1 MEEFPE
7 NSIDGKV
14 ENTDTQA
21 VLQKNEEEKSLKS
34 EIIDWI
40 DVLVISVVAVVL
52 IFTFFFRVVTI
63 DGASMMNTLLDD
75 EKVIISNM
83 FYTPKQG
90 DIVVISRNTN
100 NSLNP
105 DEYSEPIIKR
115 VIATAGQTVDIDYE
129 TGLVYV
135 DGVALEE
142 DYTRTLTTVKHENE
156 IDFPAYVPENCIFVM
171 GDNRNES
178 LDSRSMFIGDNG
190 MIDTRYV
197 LGKAVYRIFPFNRF
211 GGLY

>member
-1 MEEFPE
+1 MQEIPE
-7 NSIDGKV
+7 N
-14 ENTDTQA
+14 N
-21 VLQKNEEEKSLKS
+21 
-34 EIIDWI
+34 EIIETEQEESDLAPDTEAPKGIKAELVDWM
-40 DVLVISVVAVVL
+40 DVLAVSVVAVVL

-63 DGASMMNTLLDD
+63 SGDSMKNTLLNE

-83 FYTPKQG
+83 FYTPEYG

-105 DEYSEPIIKR
+105 DEYAEPIIKR
-115 VIATAGQTVDIDYE
+115 VIAVAGQTVDIDYE
-129 TGLVYV
+129 AGIVYV
-135 DGVALEE
+135 DGVALKE
-142 DYTRTLTTVKHENE
+142 DYTRTLTTLKHDYE
-156 IDFPAYVPENCIFVM
+156 IDFPAYVPDNCIFVM

-178 LDSRSMFIGDNG
+178 LDSRSQFIGDNG

-197 LGKAVYRIFPFNRF
+197 LGKAVYRIYPFSRF